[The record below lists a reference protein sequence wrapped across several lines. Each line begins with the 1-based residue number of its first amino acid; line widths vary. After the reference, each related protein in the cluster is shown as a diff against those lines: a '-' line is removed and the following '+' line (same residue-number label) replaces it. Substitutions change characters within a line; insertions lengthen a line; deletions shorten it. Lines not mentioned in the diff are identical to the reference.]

1 MAGKS
6 LSHLPS
12 DDLKA
17 TYVCVC
23 VCVSVGGGVCA
34 VNLSKAS

>member
-23 VCVSVGGGVCA
+23 VSVGGGVQ
-34 VNLSKAS
+34 